1 MAGRERL
8 VNTLKHL
15 NAISAKRAFHSSV
28 TLLNILAHNTACD
41 VAKNK
46 ASHFKTKSAYNVPC
60 ADIT

>member
-1 MAGRERL
+1 MLSPYGL
-8 VNTLKHL
+8 SNTLKHL

-46 ASHFKTKSAYNVPC
+46 ASHFKSKSAYNVPC